1 MTPFRPHFYD
11 VHWYGPFPCDQL
23 DELHDDPNLVLY
35 MVSGTHGVYGHNIP
49 LYLGMT
55 EQGIRDRML
64 QHYAWLQDESDPPM
78 VYAAAIS
85 EMTCWADVAQ
95 KEHYPPP
102 PREVIEEIESLL
114 IYAHQLA
121 YNVKSKK
128 GGNRHRRD
136 VLVFNTGKRSG
147 LYPEVS
153 SMNWYGDM

>member
-35 MVSGTHGVYGHNIP
+35 MVSGTHGVYGHNMP

-85 EMTCWADVAQ
+85 DMTCWADFAQ
-95 KEHYPPP
+95 KEHYP
-102 PREVIEEIESLL
+102 R
-114 IYAHQLA
+114 
-121 YNVKSKK
+121 KK
-128 GGNRHRRD
+128 GSGTFSLVHFPFPFPFPFPFVSCS
-136 VLVFNTGKRSG
+136 VLPGSAARFWHDLSAKHG
-147 LYPEVS
+147 
-153 SMNWYGDM
+153 